1 MTISDSFLGL
11 FFVSTS
17 FSFTTCVCVILFIF
31 FLPDFLLGNQK
42 KNWYLKKEGEEGEKS
57 DNDLEE
63 SVIGHTR
70 NFCCKEHSPVG
81 VGGGGTL
88 VSFDT
93 YGSLHSFGLLISRF
107 DGI

>member
-1 MTISDSFLGL
+1 MTAFWVSSSSPHRFHLRLVCVLFYL
-11 FFVSTS
+11 FFSY
-17 FSFTTCVCVILFIF
+17 LIF
-31 FLPDFLLGNQK
+31 FLEIK
-42 KNWYLKKEGEEGEKS
+42 RKNWYLKKEGEEGEKS